1 MPETL
6 VLPVELSGK
15 HSKKRGTEYVQ
26 IGQLLLATCVITVV
40 CTGAASGTNE
50 KKQLREDVAEHARSE
65 RYSLV
70 DAEWHKNAND
80 TWDAINFEDRTSRQ
94 VKLKYGITNGMPAC
108 ASHHGRYEI
117 RFHPDDGFW
126 LSDDESSKSEKI
138 ESEGFVSRQCF
149 SPDDGRFIF
158 SSGKKVKIYGLGSRQ
173 SEEVDTGTD
182 ATWSPDGKWIG
193 FDDGKHYVLMNLQT
207 REKSLLFKTASNAFG
222 ALWSPDS
229 RYLTYTQTGGSTG
242 GFLIFGMKCPEPWR
256 VWVWRVEDGAHDWVY
271 QTCKPPRLFRWISDS
286 EIASE

>member
-1 MPETL
+1 MQG
-6 VLPVELSGK
+6 GK
-15 HSKKRGTEYVQ
+15 
-26 IGQLLLATCVITVV
+26 LLLVSCAMAVI
-40 CTGAASGTNE
+40 CTAAASGTNE

-80 TWDAINFEDRTSRQ
+80 TWDAINFADRTSRQ
-94 VKLKYGITNGMPAC
+94 VKLKYGVTNGMPAC
-108 ASHHGRYEI
+108 ASHRGRYEI

-126 LSDDESSKSEKI
+126 LSDDESSKSERI
-138 ESEGFVSRQCF
+138 ENEGFVSRQCF

-158 SSGKKVKIYGLGSRQ
+158 SSGKKVKIYDLESRKR
-173 SEEVDTGTD
+173 EEVDTGTD

-193 FDDGKHYVLMNLQT
+193 FDDGKRYVLIDSQSQKRT
-207 REKSLLFKTASNAFG
+207 QLFKTKETGFG
-222 ALWSPDS
+222 VLWSPDS
-229 RYLTYTQTGGSTG
+229 RYVTYTETGGSTD

-271 QTCKPPRLFRWISDS
+271 QICKPPRLFHWVKDS
-286 EIASE
+286 EIVSE